1 MSTCRAGHGCC
12 GSDTGSP
19 NTHFG
24 SMVRL
29 TMLHRVP
36 PAALQE
42 KLLSA
47 SPARRST
54 PASLRSAVASAG
66 DRKIHRGLAVCRHT
80 SADQLI

>member
-29 TMLHRVP
+29 TTLHRATGGASGE
-36 PAALQE
+36 AAFSKPGPSIHPRQP
-42 KLLSA
+42 KVGRRQRRRPQNPSRAGGLSA
-47 SPARRST
+47 H
-54 PASLRSAVASAG
+54 LG
-66 DRKIHRGLAVCRHT
+66 
-80 SADQLI
+80 

>member
-29 TMLHRVP
+29 TTLHRVP
-36 PAALQE
+36 RAALQE

-47 SPARRST
+47 NRPVNPPPPA
-54 PASLRSAVASAG
+54 
-66 DRKIHRGLAVCRHT
+66 
-80 SADQLI
+80 